1 MKRNHYQR
9 WAFLTI
15 IAVVFLIGVGSLV
28 RASGAGL
35 GCPDWPK
42 CFGTWIP
49 PMSVDELPPE
59 FEKSQFNLIKTWTE
73 YLNRLVGVLIGF
85 FIFVAMLLSL
95 QYRKE
100 KPIVMWFSIAGF
112 ILVAFQ
118 GWLGSVVVATEL
130 TAWVITVHMVVA
142 LIILLLLM
150 FAYYASFPEDATI
163 YVPSKERQVI
173 LPLIIVLGIITIVQG
188 VLGTQ
193 VREEIDIIT
202 KSFSELPREYWI
214 NTIRDK
220 NLLHDIHRSFSW
232 LPLIL
237 AVIIWWKAFSSAH
250 IHKHYYSY
258 SVAVVLLIVVQ
269 SAAGIILSYFA
280 MPATMQV
287 VHLTNFSLL
296 FLAEVRLLQ
305 LTLKKV

>member
-1 MKRNHYQR
+1 MTKNNYQR

-85 FIFVAMLLSL
+85 FIFVTTLLSL

-100 KPIVMWFSIAGF
+100 KPLVTWFSIAGF

-130 TAWVITVHMVVA
+130 TAWVITAHMVVA

-150 FAYYASFPEDATI
+150 FAYYASFPHVPMI
-163 YVPSKERQVI
+163 YVQTKERQFL
-173 LPLIIVLGIITIVQG
+173 LPLVIALSIITTLQG

-193 VREEIDIIT
+193 VREEIDILT

-220 NLLHDIHRSFSW
+220 NLIHDIHRSFSW

-237 AVIIWWKAFSSAH
+237 AVIIWWKSFRSEV
-250 IHKHYYSY
+250 HKLYYSY
-258 SVAVVLLIVVQ
+258 SVAVILLIVVQ
-269 SAAGIILSYFA
+269 SAAGIILSYYS
-280 MPATMQV
+280 MPATMQI

-296 FLAEVRLLQ
+296 FLAEIRLLQ
-305 LTLKKV
+305 LTLKKI

>member
-1 MKRNHYQR
+1 MKRNNYQR

-49 PMSVDELPPE
+49 PMSVEELPPQ
-59 FEKSQFNLIKTWTE
+59 FEPTQFNLVKTWTE
-73 YLNRLVGVLIGF
+73 YLNRLVGVLIGI
-85 FIFVAMLLSL
+85 FIFVTMLFSWA
-95 QYRKE
+95 YKKH
-100 KPIVMWFSIAGF
+100 KPLVTWFSFASF

-130 TAWVITVHMVVA
+130 TAWVITAHMIVA

-150 FAYYASFPEDATI
+150 FAYYASFSEDTTI
-163 YVPSKERQVI
+163 YVPAKERQFL
-173 LPLIIVLGIITIVQG
+173 LPLIIVLGAITTLQG

-220 NLLHDIHRSFSW
+220 NVLHDIHRSFSW
-232 LPLIL
+232 LPLII
-237 AVIIWWKAFSSAH
+237 AVIVWWKAFRSAH
-250 IHKHYYSY
+250 IHKIYYSY
-258 SVAVVLLIVVQ
+258 AVAVVLLIVVQ
-269 SAAGIILSYFA
+269 SAAGIILSYYA

-305 LTLKKV
+305 LTLKKT

>member
-1 MKRNHYQR
+1 MNRNNYQR

-15 IAVVFLIGVGSLV
+15 LAVVFLIGVGSLV

-49 PMSVDELPPE
+49 PMSVDELPPQ
-59 FEKSQFNLIKTWTE
+59 FEQTQFNLVKTWTE
-73 YLNRLVGVLIGF
+73 YVNRLVGVLIGI
-85 FIFVAMLLSL
+85 FIFVTMLFSLS
-95 QYRKE
+95 YRKQ
-100 KPIVMWFSIAGF
+100 KPLVTWFSFASF

-130 TAWVITVHMVVA
+130 TAWVITAHMVVA

-150 FAYYASFPEDATI
+150 FAYYASFPEDSTI
-163 YVPSKERQVI
+163 YVQNKERQFL
-173 LPLIIVLGIITIVQG
+173 LPMIIVLGAITTLQG
-188 VLGTQ
+188 ILGTQ

-237 AVIIWWKAFSSAH
+237 ALIVWWKAFRSAQ
-250 IHKHYYSY
+250 IHKFYYSY
-258 SVAVVLLIVVQ
+258 TVAVVLLIVVQ
-269 SAAGIILSYFA
+269 SAAGIILSYYG

-305 LTLKKV
+305 LTSKKV